1 MPHGLFNLTEMTNKW
16 YWLHSWLGYYN
27 MNHDAQLFCVLNLE
41 ARTQQNECF
50 KMLKNERGHVCLGFQ
65 SISVI

>member
-1 MPHGLFNLTEMTNKW
+1 
-16 YWLHSWLGYYN
+16 